1 MSIPPRFTYSAAH
14 GISNSVRLVVRL
26 HFVTVF
32 LSVSLLRADGASCL
46 LAGTGYEF
54 AKGNAK
60 FSLTVYSAFT
70 LDGYSGSCTITI
82 GTGDVASRGRCVV
95 AVFVATAR
103 RLPQRGRRV
112 RIVSSG
118 AARPRHDPLGRQK
131 TGRMTGTTRQQMG
144 GKKLWETICSAESGA
159 QAQVTTRGIERQFPA
174 VPGCRRTRMPTQ
186 VGLAPDI
193 YGIE

>member
-1 MSIPPRFTYSAAH
+1 
-14 GISNSVRLVVRL
+14 
-26 HFVTVF
+26 
-32 LSVSLLRADGASCL
+32 
-46 LAGTGYEF
+46 E
-54 AKGNAK
+54 AK

-95 AVFVATAR
+95 PVFVATAR

-131 TGRMTGTTRQQMG
+131 TGRIRVRPD
-144 GKKLWETICSAESGA
+144 KKLWETICSAESGA
-159 QAQVTTRGIERQFPA
+159 LARVTARGIERQFPA
-174 VPGCRRTRMPTQ
+174 VPGCRRTWMPTQ

>member
-1 MSIPPRFTYSAAH
+1 
-14 GISNSVRLVVRL
+14 
-26 HFVTVF
+26 
-32 LSVSLLRADGASCL
+32 
-46 LAGTGYEF
+46 E
-54 AKGNAK
+54 AK

-95 AVFVATAR
+95 PVVVATAR

-118 AARPRHDPLGRQK
+118 AARPRHDPPGRQK
-131 TGRMTGTTRQQMG
+131 TGRMTGTTRQRMG

-159 QAQVTTRGIERQFPA
+159 LARVTARGIERQFPA
-174 VPGCRRTRMPTQ
+174 VPGCRRTWMPPSSRAGPGHIRDRVSRQPRIAEEESRVRPALWFGDCSSQLSRTNPTE
-186 VGLAPDI
+186 VEWFGGPV
-193 YGIE
+193 